1 MDEIVLNPP
10 AHLRTFNDWLKR
22 FYLIQGRNH
31 LLTSAMIICGGF
43 CIRMCAIWRRWLAHG
58 DAKTHEM
65 ARRNHKNVASAS
77 DDLAFVFVGSSRIVP
92 AVDLRRTSYQ
102 AIAMK
107 LLLIVLVAA
116 VAASPAYAGS
126 CSGQPNL
133 NEVFTGE
140 QLRALVM
147 SRSKCMLCYRQSSD
161 RSRCSGSTRLAHHGY
176 GLVFV

>member
-1 MDEIVLNPP
+1 MRSPDDDC
-10 AHLRTFNDWLKR
+10 HD
-22 FYLIQGRNH
+22 YLWRILYSHVRYLAQMVGSWRCKNARNG
-31 LLTSAMIICGGF
+31 TKKSQ
-43 CIRMCAIWRRWLAHG
+43 
-58 DAKTHEM
+58 
-65 ARRNHKNVASAS
+65 NVASAS

-92 AVDLRRTSYQ
+92 CLRRTSYQ

-147 SRSKCMLCYRQSSD
+147 SRCKCMLCYRRSSD